1 MIAHLLIACGVIA
14 VLIIYG
20 EVRYESGYQRRIA
33 DRKQFEGLMN
43 AAISR
48 SVDLAEADMAARAF
62 VAELERAK

>member
-33 DRKQFEGLMN
+33 MASVS
-43 AAISR
+43 AA
-48 SVDLAEADMAARAF
+48 
-62 VAELERAK
+62 